1 MAENDQNDEYKFV
14 ELDGL
19 DNPMMDDPDSKQ
31 SSGTSSFERP
41 VGSSKKD
48 IKRNAILALGLI
60 ILAMVLYKIIGSF
73 IHKKD
78 EVAVQQ
84 PVQPTSQIAAVQP
97 TQTIQPIT
105 QPTTQP
111 VVNSAPSY
119 NPQPVNTVDNSE
131 LTKKVNAIEMAQ
143 QNVRSEV
150 GTVSQQVNSVNSN
163 VQNLNNQIA
172 SLNQVI
178 NNLSTQLAKQ
188 TEEINVLMVRTQP
201 KRVIKHISK
210 PMTSPLVYYIQAV
223 IPGRAWIIGTN
234 GSTLTVREGTKIAG
248 YGVVKLIDPLEGR
261 VVTSSGQVIRFSQ
274 EDS

>member
-19 DNPMMDDPDSKQ
+19 DNNMMDDPDSK
-31 SSGTSSFERP
+31 SSPGPSSFTRQE
-41 VGSSKKD
+41 GSSKKD
-48 IKRNAILALGLI
+48 IKRNAVIALGLI
-60 ILAMVLYKIIGSF
+60 ILAMFLYKIIGYLFFS
-73 IHKKD
+73 KKD
-78 EVAVQQ
+78 EVAVQKPVQAPAQIVSQPQPIQSSQ
-84 PVQPTSQIAAVQP
+84 PVINSTVPT
-97 TQTIQPIT
+97 IT
-105 QPTTQP
+105 PQQ
-111 VVNSAPSY
+111 VVS
-119 NPQPVNTVDNSE
+119 VDNSE
-131 LTKKVNAIEMAQ
+131 LNKKVAAIELSQ

-150 GTVSQQVNSVNSN
+150 GTVSQQVNSVNNN
-163 VQNLNNQIA
+163 VQNLNSQIA

-178 NNLSTQLAKQ
+178 NTLSTQLAKQ

-201 KRVIKHISK
+201 KRVIQHVSK
-210 PMTSPLVYYIQAV
+210 PMTAPLVYYIQAV
-223 IPGRAWIIGTN
+223 IPGRAWIIASN